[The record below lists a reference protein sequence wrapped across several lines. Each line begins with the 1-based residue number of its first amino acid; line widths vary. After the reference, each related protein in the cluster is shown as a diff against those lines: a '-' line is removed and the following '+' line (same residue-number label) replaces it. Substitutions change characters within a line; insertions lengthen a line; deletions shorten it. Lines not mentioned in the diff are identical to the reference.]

1 MPSGDSSIGINSIK
15 YDRTKDKDRF
25 VTILKGWIDQFALSM
40 TNSDTKNYIQQL
52 LIDPLMDYILQRAF
66 PYGIIAI
73 CIVLS
78 MFIIVI
84 LILVLLLVSRNKCS
98 ICERALTL

>member
-1 MPSGDSSIGINSIK
+1 MPGHNSLI

-25 VTILKGWIDQFALSM
+25 AAILKGWIEQFALSM

-52 LIDPLMDYILQRAF
+52 LIDPLTDYILQRAF

-84 LILVLLLVSRNKCS
+84 LILVLLLLSRTKCS
-98 ICERALTL
+98 ICERALTV

>member
-1 MPSGDSSIGINSIK
+1 MPGHEQLS
-15 YDRTKDKDRF
+15 YDRTKDKERF
-25 VTILKGWIDQFALSM
+25 VTILKGWIEQFALSM

-73 CIVLS
+73 CIILS
-78 MFIIVI
+78 MFIVVI
-84 LILVLLLVSRNKCS
+84 LILVLLLLSRNKCS
-98 ICERALTL
+98 ICERALTI

>member
-1 MPSGDSSIGINSIK
+1 MSLRNLPS
-15 YDRTKDKDRF
+15 YDRTKDNTRF
-25 VTILKGWIDQFALSM
+25 VAILKGWIDQFALSM

-52 LIDPLMDYILQRAF
+52 LIDPLMDYIFQRAF

-73 CIVLS
+73 CIVVS

-84 LILVLLLVSRNKCS
+84 LILVLMLLSRTRCS
-98 ICERALTL
+98 ICERALTM